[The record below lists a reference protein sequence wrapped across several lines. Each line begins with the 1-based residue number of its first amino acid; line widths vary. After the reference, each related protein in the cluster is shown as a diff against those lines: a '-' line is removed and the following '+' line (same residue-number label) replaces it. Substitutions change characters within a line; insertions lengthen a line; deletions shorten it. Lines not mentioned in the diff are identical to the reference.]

1 MWKPLRSRL
10 IRYIL
15 PFAAILAA
23 LLTQGAVALAV
34 PKGVDFPYAFF
45 YLMAVFA
52 VAWYGEKG
60 MAGLIIFSQVV
71 LSAQLSF
78 AIVPL
83 IQFTSSRA
91 KMGPFVNGPLTR
103 YTGWTLAA
111 VIAVLNVY
119 LIYTS
124 LQ

>member
-45 YLMAVFA
+45 YLLAVFV
-52 VAWYGEKG
+52 VAWYGG
-60 MAGLIIFSQVV
+60 YVPGAIACVLTTVGIPLAVTHSFRPTGIDAIRILLFIGVSALI
-71 LSAQLSF
+71 
-78 AIVPL
+78 
-83 IQFTSSRA
+83 SR
-91 KMGPFVNGPLTR
+91 V
-103 YTGWTLAA
+103 
-111 VIAVLNVY
+111 
-119 LIYTS
+119 
-124 LQ
+124 